1 MYKSILELVDD
12 LNRFTK
18 TCNMKVRHFRLYR
31 KTADRSREVLLLFNP
46 SYTRY
51 GGNKSDDLR
60 YGVHVIVFEKGEDRM
75 MVNNAPIAW
84 CQSYR
89 LDTRTNPYDDFVL
102 GVVDGDIVLMGV
114 AGCVYQI
121 AEAPFL
127 GNTVSYSPAFLHEG
141 RQLHPDWF
149 LY

>member
-1 MYKSILELVDD
+1 MYKSVLELVDD

-31 KTADRSREVLLLFNP
+31 KAADRSREVLLLFNP

-51 GGNKSDDLR
+51 GGNESDDPR

-75 MVNNAPIAW
+75 MVDNAPIAW

-89 LDTRTNPYDDFVL
+89 LDTPYDDFVL
-102 GVVDGDIVLMGV
+102 GVVNGIVIMGV
-114 AGCVYQI
+114 RDGCVYPI
-121 AEAPFL
+121 ESPFL
-127 GNTVSYSPAFLHEG
+127 GDTVSYSPAFLHEG